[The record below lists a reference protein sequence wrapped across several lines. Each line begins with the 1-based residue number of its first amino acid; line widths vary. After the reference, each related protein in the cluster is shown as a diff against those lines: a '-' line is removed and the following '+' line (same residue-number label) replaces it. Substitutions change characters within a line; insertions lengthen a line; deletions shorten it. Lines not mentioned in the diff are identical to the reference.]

1 MAAKKTPIDDQNE
14 ATGGLNPIVGI
25 AREDLMGAVAVMLRE
40 TAGNPMRTMKH
51 AQMFSDDVIKIMTN
65 QSDLA
70 PNPRDKRF
78 MDGAWAAN
86 PFYKAGMQYYLAME
100 RGTKRFIDDLELDRW
115 RRAADR

>member
-1 MAAKKTPIDDQNE
+1 MAAKKTPINDENE
-14 ATGGLNPIVGI
+14 ATGALNPLVGI

-86 PFYKAGMQYYLAME
+86 PFYKAGLTILSLTTLNA
-100 RGTKRFIDDLELDRW
+100 
-115 RRAADR
+115 RARPLCRA